1 MSRRMSLKAA
11 DRGRVILTYQDP
23 KQKEPVSRSFYSSG
37 GYVFED
43 LPTGDRIMTYA
54 LKVCE
59 GTQAAVLATRETL
72 QEVLRREYHRM
83 KELWT

>member
-1 MSRRMSLKAA
+1 MSLKVG

-43 LPTGDRIMTYA
+43 LPTGDKIMTYA

-72 QEVLRREYHRM
+72 PQVLRREYQRM
-83 KELWT
+83 KEL